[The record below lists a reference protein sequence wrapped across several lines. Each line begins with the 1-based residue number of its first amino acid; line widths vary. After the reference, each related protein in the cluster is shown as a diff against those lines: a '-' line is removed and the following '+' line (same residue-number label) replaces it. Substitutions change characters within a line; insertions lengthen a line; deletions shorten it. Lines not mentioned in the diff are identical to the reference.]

1 MRVRYQRGYLRLGR
15 RENGPDCWEF
25 LWRDSELDRKPARR
39 KAVIIQ
45 MWKIPGRLA
54 TIFVCLSMKHVLI
67 NPFCEPVCGALRRVR
82 FRRYSVGTKQLA
94 MSSDDGHQVA
104 PGERQSLPCRTRYQV
119 HTSKVCLQG
128 KNILPVGKGQV
139 GAQPVPGRF
148 EIDGIPIRTEASGRR
163 IRHHPRW
170 FATVPIS
177 RRRADRQAPF

>member
-119 HTSKVCLQG
+119 HTSKVCPAGEEHSAGWQRPSRSATG
-128 KNILPVGKGQV
+128 TRAFRDRRHTDSHRSKRSKNSSP
-139 GAQPVPGRF
+139 P
-148 EIDGIPIRTEASGRR
+148 
-163 IRHHPRW
+163 
-170 FATVPIS
+170 TVVRDCPY
-177 RRRADRQAPF
+177 Q